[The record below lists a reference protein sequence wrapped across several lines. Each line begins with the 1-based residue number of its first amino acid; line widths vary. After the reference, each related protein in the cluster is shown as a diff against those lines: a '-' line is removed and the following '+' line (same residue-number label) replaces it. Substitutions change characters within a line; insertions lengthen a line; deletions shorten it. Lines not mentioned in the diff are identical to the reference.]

1 MSSSTRPNANEE
13 TSTALFFRAG
23 NLNPE
28 NPEPSASRNPVAY
41 PKTRETSRG
50 RPSERRSERV
60 GDSRLAT
67 RFWHP
72 ARLLD
77 SLFVTVSRFS
87 RTVPHEAGTEA
98 FPNEPASR
106 AHRLAR
112 VGSVSSVGANGADFA
127 NAPEMSPPEESVSE
141 ADALVRTNA
150 PDALVACAALETSA
164 PTSTPVS
171 RSQRER
177 ARSWPRPRASRTPA
191 RVGGAGEGPEPT
203 GAFVKFASR
212 GAFRARAACASPR
225 AVSAGAAATTG
236 ASITRRAP
244 RARPAPTPPRTPAG
258 RESLV
263 TGWTITVKKKRKK
276 VKTTSVVF
284 ED

>member
-77 SLFVTVSRFS
+77 SLFVIVSRFS

-150 PDALVACAALETSA
+150 PDALVACAAL
-164 PTSTPVS
+164 
-171 RSQRER
+171 RR
-177 ARSWPRPRASRTPA
+177 ARRRVRRSAGASASARARGPARARPEHPRAWEARAKAPSR
-191 RVGGAGEGPEPT
+191 RGRSSV
-203 GAFVKFASR
+203 ASR
-212 GAFRARAACASPR
+212 GAFPARAACASPR

-258 RESLV
+258 RDSLV